1 MQQPLTD
8 SGSSLFNWAKLYSD
22 LDKVAKTIKQPED
35 TLDSFGDA
43 LISCRKAEN
52 CLTSVYI
59 KMSSHL
65 VLAKQVLKECD
76 LKFKIRDK
84 HGDDCDVELEAKSEA
99 KQRVDS
105 ITIFID
111 CVNKLLS
118 VVKHTREDIGRRIKL
133 LDIQKDIKEI

>member
-1 MQQPLTD
+1 MMNLQQPLTD

-65 VLAKQVLKECD
+65 VLAKQ
-76 LKFKIRDK
+76 
-84 HGDDCDVELEAKSEA
+84 
-99 KQRVDS
+99 RVDS